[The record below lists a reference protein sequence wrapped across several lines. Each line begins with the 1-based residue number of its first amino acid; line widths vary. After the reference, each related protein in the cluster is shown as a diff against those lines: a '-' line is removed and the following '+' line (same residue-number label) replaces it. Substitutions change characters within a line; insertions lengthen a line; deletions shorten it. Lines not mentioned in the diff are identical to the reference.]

1 MRSYLGQNFFF
12 FCLWLSSCSHTICWK
27 GSFSSIKLLLHIRKK
42 KKNSVIFLSEYSYHI
57 GGNLIYPFP
66 KELSWVF
73 EFLTILTFIH
83 LTVALFSL
91 ITVLHFPPWT
101 PVPRILRNNHDDL
114 AHNVLAKLRLAILRY
129 AAYYSTDFFS
139 SFVIIHDTFLACWIE
154 KEKYLRGNLR
164 LVHWD
169 KMDLSR
175 YVCYHCSKQDQGGTN
190 ISAS

>member
-1 MRSYLGQNFFF
+1 MVKIFFF
-12 FCLWLSSCSHTICWK
+12 FAYDYPVALIPFVEKVVFLPLNCFCT
-27 GSFSSIKLLLHIRKK
+27 FVKK

-164 LVHWD
+164 LVH
-169 KMDLSR
+169 
-175 YVCYHCSKQDQGGTN
+175 
-190 ISAS
+190 